1 MLYQSRKHLVCP
13 VTELMVV
20 IDLVM
25 LLLLLL
31 LLLVPVSYYTLGLK
45 YHMVP
50 ESIKNANSAEWNT
63 KLIGVLSR

>member
-1 MLYQSRKHLVCP
+1 
-13 VTELMVV
+13 MVV

-31 LLLVPVSYYTLGLK
+31 LLLPVPLSYCTSGLK

-50 ESIKNANSAEWNT
+50 ESIKNANGAEWNT
-63 KLIGVLSR
+63 ELIGVLSR

>member
-1 MLYQSRKHLVCP
+1 
-13 VTELMVV
+13 MVV